1 MRELSRKAAKE
12 KGLYPG
18 RWPLVEHNRSG
29 QQVYQSKTYCNDW
42 DGQSLPPGVYFYQLR
57 NKKTGGTLKG
67 WVHLLK

>member
-1 MRELSRKAAKE
+1 
-12 KGLYPG
+12 
-18 RWPLVEHNRSG
+18 VEHNRSG